1 MTGDQL
7 RAALAELSLT
17 QAKFAEVAGL
27 HMQTVSK
34 YCRGALQIPHYVETI
49 VELLRERARAA

>member
-7 RAALAELSLT
+7 RAALAELNLT
-17 QAKFAEVAGL
+17 QAKFAELAGL

-34 YCRGALQIPHYVETI
+34 YCRGAMEVPRYVETI
-49 VELLRERARAA
+49 VELLRERQRAA